1 MNSCILMAEIIQP
14 PQLRYT
20 SDNLEIMEMMV
31 QFTSVRE
38 GESPSNLK
46 VVAWRNTAKEIQ
58 QNYHQGDR
66 VILEGRLS
74 MSTFQRPEGF
84 KEKRAELTVQ
94 RIYPLSSAV
103 NTGAATTMETIPATT
118 ANPSFAAQ
126 PAGTSFESRSPEPT
140 FNSPVPAAAPSPGNN
155 DFGNTPQPNFEP
167 AASPTPNYEPSTYP
181 AMTEP
186 DVDDIPFMRPIHSR
200 SSWGHSL
207 TDSFESEV
215 NSAWE
220 GVKQF
225 KP

>member
-20 SDNLEIMEMMV
+20 SDNLEVMEMMV
-31 QFTSVRE
+31 QFASVRE

-66 VILEGRLS
+66 VILEGRLG
-74 MSTFQRPEGF
+74 MSTIQRPEGF

-94 RIYPLSSAV
+94 RIYPLTSGANISTA
-103 NTGAATTMETIPATT
+103 TGMENMSPTA

-126 PAGTSFESRSPEPT
+126 SAGTSFETKSPEPT
-140 FNSPVPAAAPSPGNN
+140 FNSPVPAATPSPGNN
-155 DFGNTPQPNFEP
+155 EFGNVPQPNFEP

-207 TDSFESEV
+207 TDFFEEEV